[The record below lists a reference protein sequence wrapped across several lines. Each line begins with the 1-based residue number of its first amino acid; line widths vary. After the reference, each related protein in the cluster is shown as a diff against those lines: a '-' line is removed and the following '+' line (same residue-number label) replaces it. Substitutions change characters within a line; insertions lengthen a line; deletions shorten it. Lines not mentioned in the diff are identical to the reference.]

1 MIDEYTYGC
10 FKVEGKQFLG
20 DLKIQSNRPRYWQD
34 LEEKKLKVSHI
45 SELLN
50 ENPDVFVIGTGAGG
64 LLKVGAEVE
73 EYILSWKLNT
83 GMNPMSYIE
92 KNVKAIKI
100 INEAIKNGKNVCAVL
115 PSGC

>member
-10 FKVEGKQFLG
+10 FKVQGKQFLG

-34 LEEKKLKVSHI
+34 LEDNHLKISHI
-45 SELLN
+45 SGLLN

-64 LLKVGAEVE
+64 LLKVGPEVE
-73 EYILSWKLNT
+73 EYILNWKLNT
-83 GMNPMSYIE
+83 GMNPITKTV
-92 KNVKAIKI
+92 KNVEAIKI
-100 INEAIKNGKNVCAVL
+100 INDAIKNGKIVCAVL